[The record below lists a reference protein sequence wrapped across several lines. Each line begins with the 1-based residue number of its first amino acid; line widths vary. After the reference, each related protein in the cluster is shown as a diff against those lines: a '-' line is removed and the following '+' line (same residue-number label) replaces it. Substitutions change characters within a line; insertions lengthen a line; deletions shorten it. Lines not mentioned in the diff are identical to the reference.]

1 MKDNSIYDF
10 VTLNY
15 ILNFLFIKYR
25 CEQEFKRQKNLAQAE
40 DGGAYLRGFA
50 MFMAELYSQLDV
62 SSNFFLNINIYL
74 V

>member
-1 MKDNSIYDF
+1 M
-10 VTLNY
+10 
-15 ILNFLFIKYR
+15 NFFFIKYR

-62 SSNFFLNINIYL
+62 SSNFFLNVNT
-74 V
+74 

>member
-1 MKDNSIYDF
+1 MA
-10 VTLNY
+10 
-15 ILNFLFIKYR
+15 FLYFR

-62 SSNFFLNINIYL
+62 RLSNP
-74 V
+74 

>member
-1 MKDNSIYDF
+1 M
-10 VTLNY
+10 
-15 ILNFLFIKYR
+15 NFLFIKYR

-62 SSNFFLNINIYL
+62 SLKKFLNIIMTFYL

>member
-1 MKDNSIYDF
+1 MYS
-10 VTLNY
+10 
-15 ILNFLFIKYR
+15 LFFSYFR

-62 SSNFFLNINIYL
+62 RF
-74 V
+74 